1 MKITDVSLTM
11 FTWKIPTQ
19 PATHRFSA
27 AAGAREIALVTIST
41 DEGIEGHSFLGAS
54 NRGADIDVPAILTY
68 LKPMLMGQNPLD
80 IGRLW
85 NDMFRWQ
92 RTASLRAI
100 GALDVAL
107 WDLAGN
113 AMKQPVH
120 RLLGTCRT
128 SVPAYVSSEHLPTVQ
143 AYVDE
148 ALYYK
153 SKGVTAFKIHPHSNA
168 VADIE
173 ICKAVRKAVGDDYRL
188 MLDSMWAYSYE
199 DALRVGIVV
208 EDLNYYWYEDP
219 LVDDDLYNYVKLRQK
234 LRIPIL
240 ATEYA
245 PGGLYGLPQWII
257 QGGTDILRGDVTVKG
272 GITSMMKICHLAE
285 AFRMKCEVHHG
296 GNSLQNVA
304 NLHVIM
310 AVANCEYF
318 EVYLPDIAQKYALV
332 KDIEVDKEGNVH
344 APEAP
349 GLGYEIDWELI
360 KKNTT
365 KVIR

>member
-27 AAGAREIALVTIST
+27 PAGAREIAVVTIKT
-41 DEGIEGHSFLGAS
+41 DEGIEGQSFLGAS
-54 NRGADIDVPAILTY
+54 NRGADIDVPAVMTY

-85 NDMFRWQ
+85 NDMSRWH

-107 WDLAGN
+107 WDLMGN
-113 AMKQPVH
+113 IMKQPVH

-128 SVPAYVSSEHLPTVQ
+128 SVPAYVSSEHLPTVHD
-143 AYVDE
+143 YVDE
-148 ALYYK
+148 ALDYK
-153 SKGVTAFKIHPHSNA
+153 SRGVTAFKIHPHSNA
-168 VADIE
+168 VKDIE
-173 ICKAVRKAVGDDYRL
+173 ICRAVRKAVGDDYRL

-199 DALRVGIVV
+199 DALRVGLVV
-208 EDLNYYWYEDP
+208 QDLNYYWYEDP

-234 LRIPIL
+234 LHIPIL

-245 PGGLYGLPQWII
+245 PGGLYGLPQWIL
-257 QGGTDILRGDVTVKG
+257 QGGTDMLRGDVTVKG
-272 GITSMMKICHLAE
+272 GITSLVKICHLAE
-285 AFRMKCEVHHG
+285 AFRMKCEIHHG
-296 GNSLQNVA
+296 GNSLANVA

-310 AVANCEYF
+310 AVNNCEYL
-318 EVYLPDIAQKYALV
+318 EVYLPDIAQKYALI
-332 KDIEVDKEGNVH
+332 KDIEVDKQGNVH

-365 KVIR
+365 RVIR